1 MKLIGKTKM
10 EKLEA
15 VLTALRKRAK
25 LLTGRRGTAKAALD
39 DALIQRQRHLL
50 EGDVNDEKVSRRLQ
64 SMVDSCTSTLTGID
78 DALAALQA
86 QTNDAEEAL
95 NAERLSVER
104 KVAAEQI
111 AANVATV
118 ERQIGPWLAASREI
132 AAAFAKLDH
141 VFEAGQI
148 GSFITNAA
156 GEVEIAAAVTLA
168 ELRNLPKAVAD
179 GSAPIPHRPEPGAPE
194 PEPER
199 LEQVFALHAVS
210 WTYDGQQR
218 RMGKWNDVELPRE
231 IAERALR
238 LGICV
243 PLSDP
248 RRKQLVGQSP
258 GHPEPHWCQDL
269 DHEPDVSEPATVIG
283 PITHTAFTPVDRG
296 PGFQMKYSREG

>member
-15 VLTALRKRAK
+15 VLTALRKRAE

-50 EGDVNDEKVSRRLQ
+50 EGDVNDEKVSTRLQ

-148 GSFITNAA
+148 GGFITNAA

-179 GSAPIPHRPEPGAPE
+179 GSAPIPHRPEPVAPVAE
-194 PEPER
+194 VPAAPT
-199 LEQVFALHAVS
+199 QIVFALRSVK
-210 WTYDGQQR
+210 WRDENGVQQL
-218 RMGKWNDVELPRE
+218 GAKFSDVYLPPQS
-231 IAERALR
+231 AARALQS
-238 LGICV
+238 GACV
-243 PLSDP
+243 RVDDPL
-248 RRKQLVGQSP
+248 RRKNKGWSSEIPRADLAF
-258 GHPEPHWCQDL
+258 DL
-269 DHEPDVSEPATVIG
+269 DAEPDHISVAPEHHSAFEPYN
-283 PITHTAFTPVDRG
+283 RG
-296 PGFQMKYSREG
+296 APFVLKVAR